1 MGFAGA
7 ADGDDLPAA
16 VLFCPEPPVRAR
28 LSALADDDDVGVR
41 RRHLPFAVF
50 EYARGLRDR
59 AAALQGQPL
68 CRPWDLSRLSGAAID
83 PVHSAG
89 DGGGPVRTV
98 RQSLGAD
105 PGLSDLPGAVLH
117 LAAD

>member
-1 MGFAGA
+1 T
-7 ADGDDLPAA
+7 PA
-16 VLFCPEPPVRAR
+16 VRNR
-28 LSALADDDDVGVR
+28 LSALADDDDVGGH

-59 AAALQGQPL
+59 AAAFSGEPL
-68 CRPWDLSRLSGAAID
+68 CRPGDLPRLSGAAID

-105 PGLSDLPGAVLH
+105 TGVSDLPGAVLH
-117 LAAD
+117 LAADRLFQIDPL